1 MFERVIELDTKDA
14 TANYYL
20 GLIYMLGLGVEPNA
34 YTALQYLEA
43 AGNEDFRA
51 LNARGVIMYI
61 APDPFETDPVKLSG
75 FGPIRRMRD
84 EAIRILEEAERLG
97 CLNAV
102 YNLGA
107 IHLDDTDNDKFSFS
121 KAYEKFV
128 KAAQTGHALA
138 AYNVAVMNMAGL
150 GTYKSIKL
158 ANAFL
163 KHVVNVGE
171 FAHDLARAY
180 ELVEQG
186 KHREALF
193 IYLEQAEM
201 G

>member
-1 MFERVIELDTKDA
+1 
-14 TANYYL
+14 
-20 GLIYMLGLGVEPNA
+20 
-34 YTALQYLEA
+34 
-43 AGNEDFRA
+43 
-51 LNARGVIMYI
+51 
-61 APDPFETDPVKLSG
+61 
-75 FGPIRRMRD
+75 MRL
-84 EAIRILEEAERLG
+84 LEEAEKLG

-107 IHLDDTDNDKFSFS
+107 IHLDDQDTDKFSFS
-121 KAYEKFV
+121 KAYEKFA
-128 KAAQTGHALA
+128 KAAQTGHAMA
-138 AYNVAVMNMAGL
+138 AYNVAVMNMSGT

-171 FAHDLARAY
+171 FAMDLSRAY

-186 KHREALF
+186 NYKEALF

-201 G
+201 GQGIGALNAALLLEKHHIFDTEQTLLGEIAA